1 MGNNLVLGWPKP
13 IWFMVLG
20 AHGSWWFQPIWKK
33 YSSQG
38 FAEDRV
44 KRKILW
50 NHHFLLI
57 ASVSAKTGW
66 LGSEGIKLYMVYDPG
81 WNFLHSHIPNFQ
93 HTLRAGASPT
103 RSQPHKCQLFTY
115 PKDPYM
121 VYLPIH
127 LPTFIIYIHIY
138 IYIYTVNI
146 SLSTKSILNIQIVPW
161 NPLWDFF
168 DSPSS
173 CLNFVLAI
181 RNDTISSPPLWSHKI
196 AFGHN
201 PCRDVPSNRTWDPRI
216 TEFLGTYFST
226 QSKGYTPEKLTS
238 QSKKPH
244 F

>member
-57 ASVSAKTGW
+57 ASVSAKNW
-66 LGSEGIKLYMVYDPG
+66 LAREWRNQAIHGYDPG
-81 WNFLHSHIPNFQ
+81 WNFLHSHIQIFSTPCAPELHPPGVNPINVNYSHIQ
-93 HTLRAGASPT
+93 RIHIW
-103 RSQPHKCQLFTY
+103 Y
-115 PKDPYM
+115 I
-121 VYLPIH
+121 YLYIYLH
-127 LPTFIIYIHIY
+127 LSFIY

-146 SLSTKSILNIQIVPW
+146 SLSTKSILNIQSSHGSVMR
-161 NPLWDFF
+161 FF

-181 RNDTISSPPLWSHKI
+181 RNDTILLLLCDLTKLPLATTHV
-196 AFGHN
+196 GMY
-201 PCRDVPSNRTWDPRI
+201 PQ
-216 TEFLGTYFST
+216 TELGILGSLSFLGPTF
-226 QSKGYTPEKLTS
+226 QRKVRVTPRKTNITIE
-238 QSKKPH
+238 KPH